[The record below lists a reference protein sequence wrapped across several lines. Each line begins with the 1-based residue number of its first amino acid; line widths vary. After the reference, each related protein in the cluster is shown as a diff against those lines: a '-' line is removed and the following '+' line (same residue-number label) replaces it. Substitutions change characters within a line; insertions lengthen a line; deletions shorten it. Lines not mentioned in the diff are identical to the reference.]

1 MNVIEV
7 VKAHPI
13 PIGLG
18 VLVIL
23 LLVMSKGS
31 TSSRAASNAGAY
43 LQSQQTASA
52 ANVALAG
59 LNSQTQLGLGA
70 QSVENNRIAADAANT
85 RMGIVGNLFAMS
97 TQANAEVTA
106 NRENNLLATYQT
118 SMASKQNILVAENE
132 YDVQKRTI
140 AANVAMNG
148 DKLAAQIRL
157 NEQDNNAKL
166 SAIGLATSGDLALME
181 KQGSIEGMLLD
192 KNYAFQAKT
201 LPTILQHAET
211 MQKIGG
217 SNAAQLASIQTEA
230 NRTDAYT
237 RASDAKAQRNKGWL
251 DSIVDIGKAIF
262 S

>member
-7 VKAHPI
+7 VKAHPV

-43 LQSQQTASA
+43 LQSQQMASS

-85 RMGIVGNLFAMS
+85 RMGIVGNLFAMT

-118 SMASKQNILVAENE
+118 SMASKQNILVAENA
-132 YDVQKRTI
+132 YDIQKRTI
-140 AANVAMNG
+140 AANVEMNG
-148 DKLAAQIRL
+148 DKLAAQIRA
-157 NEQDNNAKL
+157 NENDNNTKL
-166 SAIGLATSGDLALME
+166 SAIGLATSGELALLE
-181 KQGSIEGMLLD
+181 KTGSIQSSLAD
-192 KNYAFQAKT
+192 KNYAYQLTT
-201 LPTILQHAET
+201 LPMVLQHAET

-217 SNAAQLASIQTEA
+217 TNAATLANINTEVARINANTNASNAKTARQQS
-230 NRTDAYT
+230 
-237 RASDAKAQRNKGWL
+237 WL
-251 DSIVDIGKAIF
+251 GVVGDFLGF
-262 S
+262 